1 MGALRQP
8 QLTENSLR
16 KPPEKERKAA
26 ATSLEKL
33 RARTDYDKGEGWS
46 ALPHAAFVDLLKLS
60 SGEVCLKF
68 IWAINIALSS
78 GSARTPKEAWD
89 SWTEFRSTQEWA
101 DATASNVRD
110 IQRQLAEMQER
121 GMIGVKQVKNG
132 TVKYSISLLYR
143 KWGKLESYAI
153 WKRRQVAA
161 IDESLADETP
171 DDEAPAAISKDAVVV
186 SKPKRI
192 APGRASKAAKVNGG
206 VSEFVIQND
215 STCAV
220 DCSSVLQSGRLVAII
235 KASAQAT
242 GELKAKTQCSPEVTS
257 VKGEDKGK
265 AERHACRALPA
276 NEGIP
281 NTPTNEGSTISHPRA
296 AELIKLFDP
305 ILAKSASWL
314 LSGDSASLKAAC
326 EAVADCDHD
335 FLVKFGVQRAER
347 PVKSPLHVKTICAEA
362 LASWKASK
370 VLTGAGLPTK
380 EQIDA
385 MCKRDEEALK
395 KARAEVSQR
404 YKK

>member
-16 KPPEKERKAA
+16 KPPEKERKAV

-46 ALPHAAFVDLLKLS
+46 ALPHAGFVDLLKLS

-78 GSARTPKEAWD
+78 GSARSPKEAWD

-143 KWGKLESYAI
+143 KWGKLESYAT
-153 WKRRQVAA
+153 WKGRRVVA
-161 IDESLADETP
+161 IDESAAELAE
-171 DDEAPAAISKDAVVV
+171 DEAPAEISKDAVHLTK
-186 SKPKRI
+186 KPQRT
-192 APGRASKAAKVNGG
+192 APGRASRAVRVNVG
-206 VSEFVIQND
+206 VNSFKFQSTDSRVDLIHDAVIQ
-215 STCAV
+215 
-220 DCSSVLQSGRLVAII
+220 SGCLIV
-235 KASAQAT
+235 S
-242 GELKAKTQCSPEVTS
+242 VTS
-257 VKGEDKGK
+257 QKGESEAKGEDKGN
-265 AERHACRALPA
+265 AERHTCRALPA
-276 NEGIP
+276 NEGIK
-281 NTPTNEGSTISHPRA
+281 NTPTNEGSAISHPRA

-305 ILAKSASWL
+305 ILSKSAARL
-314 LSGDSASLKAAC
+314 LSGDSVSLKAAC

-335 FLVKFGVQRAER
+335 FLVKHAIDRAARE
-347 PVKSPLHVKTICAEA
+347 VKSPLHVRDICADA
-362 LASWKASK
+362 LRDWRASK
-370 VLTGAGLPTK
+370 ALDGAG
-380 EQIDA
+380 IRR
-385 MCKRDEEALK
+385 KREDVASPEEIAELIAK
-395 KARAEVSQR
+395 DRVARLR
-404 YKK
+404 GKR

>member
-1 MGALRQP
+1 MNALRQR
-8 QLTENSLR
+8 QLTEDSLR
-16 KPPEKERKAA
+16 KPPDKERKAVS
-26 ATSLEKL
+26 TSLEKL

-60 SGEVCLKF
+60 SGEVCLRF

-78 GSARTPKEAWD
+78 VSARSPKEAWD

-101 DATASNVRD
+101 EVTASNVRD

-143 KWGKLESYAI
+143 KWGKLESYAT
-153 WKRRQVAA
+153 WKGRRVVA
-161 IDESLADETP
+161 IDESAAELAE
-171 DDEAPAAISKDAVVV
+171 DEAPAEISKDAVHLTK
-186 SKPKRI
+186 KPQRI
-192 APGRASKAAKVNGG
+192 APGRASRAVKVNVG
-206 VSEFVIQND
+206 VNSFKFQSTDSRVDLIHDAVIQ
-215 STCAV
+215 
-220 DCSSVLQSGRLVAII
+220 SGCLIV
-235 KASAQAT
+235 S
-242 GELKAKTQCSPEVTS
+242 VTS
-257 VKGEDKGK
+257 QKGESEAKGEDKGN

-276 NEGIP
+276 NEGIK

-305 ILAKSASWL
+305 ILAKSASRL

-335 FLVKFGVQRAER
+335 FLVKFAVQRAER